1 MKANV
6 GIRMTLDGHRSPRD
20 DVVGVCFGIDSF
32 HGLYLGSIDAILGH
46 HSHFLT
52 RSGRREPEVVDWIRK
67 DHKGYAKNIY
77 FRNRALAYTRD

>member
-1 MKANV
+1 
-6 GIRMTLDGHRSPRD
+6 
-20 DVVGVCFGIDSF
+20 
-32 HGLYLGSIDAILGH
+32 LYLGSIDAILGH

-67 DHKGYAKNIY
+67 DHKGYAKNMY